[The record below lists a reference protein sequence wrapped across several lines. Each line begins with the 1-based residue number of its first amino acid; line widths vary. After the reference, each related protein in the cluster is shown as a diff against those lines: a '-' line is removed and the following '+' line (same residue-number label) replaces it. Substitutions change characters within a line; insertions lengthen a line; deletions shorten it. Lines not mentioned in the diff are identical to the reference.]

1 MICTALCLSSVLSW
15 HKSKA
20 KSCVTEAKVQLQD
33 LTLAPMSRALARQ
46 SLFSSVSLEIAWV
59 LRVRLALC
67 TLLHTRSQ
75 VRSHGTPRKINT
87 ANRTRSHQAIVLG
100 YLSLPL
106 KHPCIVR
113 KECDLE
119 ESLLESLKCSWL
131 PSRSVILGSKKWP

>member
-1 MICTALCLSSVLSW
+1 MYRAVPLKCVVVAQVKGQVLCDRS
-15 HKSKA
+15 KSA
-20 KSCVTEAKVQLQD
+20 APRPYARTNVACSC
-33 LTLAPMSRALARQ
+33 LTIS
-46 SLFSSVSLEIAWV
+46 FSSVSLEIAWV

-75 VRSHGTPRKINT
+75 FRPHGTPRKINT

-106 KHPCIVR
+106 EHPCIVHE
-113 KECDLE
+113 ECDLE